1 MDGGSSMTDKY
12 TADMAVQEARRNIDR
27 ILQELDEVL
36 KGERDVLGR

>member
-1 MDGGSSMTDKY
+1 MTDHP

-36 KGERDVLGR
+36 KGERDVLGRQDK

>member
-1 MDGGSSMTDKY
+1 MTDKP

-36 KGERDVLGR
+36 KGESDALGRQEK